1 MEARLPDG
9 GVGDCLLGFNPAL
22 WGPGWS
28 LVVTDTWCGGGEHLS
43 CLLAHQGEKP
53 QVDEVLAPGRRGLEV
68 HHEHVGK
75 QAEKG
80 EVG

>member
-1 MEARLPDG
+1 M
-9 GVGDCLLGFNPAL
+9 
-22 WGPGWS
+22 
-28 LVVTDTWCGGGEHLS
+28 TDTWCGGGEHLP

-68 HHEHVGK
+68 HHEHIGK

-80 EVG
+80 EIGEDIQVEDDHRRVEEGADTGWAAQGL